1 MKERERQEMDKF
13 DTECETVYGI
23 LKSKFEIEM
32 ELPEIVAGIRWSTR
46 PTKVPEVDNSQ
57 PGCDWPELH
66 KAHEQIP

>member
-32 ELPEIVAGIRWSTR
+32 ELPEIAARDSGRN
-46 PTKVPEVDNSQ
+46 PMVD
-57 PGCDWPELH
+57 
-66 KAHEQIP
+66 